1 MAGRG
6 GAAARAVRRCCSSS
20 RARSHSTAAA
30 AAAEPG
36 PPPPLYVRSAATTAA
51 DAMGVLGL
59 AAGKRG
65 DRPGARPVDSLAHL
79 VKRPSDSL
87 LCVELPFGRDAAL
100 RAANVNWRGQLRVG
114 KLLEELDAF
123 AGAIAYR
130 HVDDGDPGSEQ
141 PTLVTASTDRV
152 DLVTY
157 PLRADQDMQMRG
169 MVTYVGASSLNI
181 DVDIVAL
188 PAQRGAP
195 LQPVLLAST
204 TFVARNR
211 RTGRALPVPRL
222 APATP
227 RELQLHEAGRLASEA
242 RRAARGA
249 GLDRVPPSAA
259 ELGMVHTLFQE
270 LGARQAGGGR
280 SGGGGGGSGSGGSG
294 ATRVMMMDDTLLT
307 SSEIT
312 MPQDRNVHGK
322 VFGGWLM
329 RRAFETAWAAGW
341 RATGT
346 LPKFLALD
354 DISFDHPVEVGSLV
368 RFDARLDYSLGAGT
382 KTYGVSVSATMSR
395 PHEAADAEL
404 QRGRLTN
411 TFHFVFYTDEP
422 ERLPRVY
429 PRSYVEAM
437 QWIEAHRRMELG
449 RTLAERRKAE
459 GARVRFD

>member
-6 GAAARAVRRCCSSS
+6 GAAARAVHRCCSSS

-123 AGAIAYR
+123 AGAVAYR

-242 RRAARGA
+242 RRAVASSVS
-249 GLDRVPPSAA
+249 LDTWPLRWPTCASTSRSSSAIC
-259 ELGMVHTLFQE
+259 
-270 LGARQAGGGR
+270 RPR
-280 SGGGGGGSGSGGSG
+280 SSASSFSTM
-294 ATRVMMMDDTLLT
+294 AASSRLASAILT
-307 SSEIT
+307 SESSS
-312 MPQDRNVHGK
+312 R
-322 VFGGWLM
+322 
-329 RRAFETAWAAGW
+329 AAGNRE
-341 RATGT
+341 RARR
-346 LPKFLALD
+346 
-354 DISFDHPVEVGSLV
+354 VG
-368 RFDARLDYSLGAGT
+368 A
-382 KTYGVSVSATMSR
+382 
-395 PHEAADAEL
+395 P
-404 QRGRLTN
+404 RGRL
-411 TFHFVFYTDEP
+411 
-422 ERLPRVY
+422 
-429 PRSYVEAM
+429 
-437 QWIEAHRRMELG
+437 
-449 RTLAERRKAE
+449 
-459 GARVRFD
+459 